1 MALGIALWVYFLPPV
16 VDTLTFVCRAHPGF
30 EGTSS
35 LGFWL
40 SVIQVND
47 TDDNDDVF
55 DDDDDDDDNDDDK
68 HIGHSPGI
76 WFSSPHQ
83 NQKRAQ

>member
-16 VDTLTFVCRAHPGF
+16 VDTLTFVCRPHPGF

-47 TDDNDDVF
+47 TDD
-55 DDDDDDDDNDDDK
+55 
-68 HIGHSPGI
+68 H
-76 WFSSPHQ
+76 
-83 NQKRAQ
+83 

>member
-1 MALGIALWVYFLPPV
+1 M
-16 VDTLTFVCRAHPGF
+16 TLMIIDGF
-30 EGTSS
+30 
-35 LGFWL
+35 
-40 SVIQVND
+40 
-47 TDDNDDVF
+47 
-55 DDDDDDDDNDDDK
+55 DDDDDDDNDDDK